1 MTLTLN
7 YEDEAMEAKVQAFD
21 QEISLAPR
29 SNISAVP
36 EVSFELTM
44 LLEALLKDKLSNW
57 RISTLNHDFL
67 VMMSKQTWAKLLG
80 LSHLSTGLYH
90 GGQCE

>member
-7 YEDEAMEAKVQAFD
+7 YEDEGMDAKVQAFD
-21 QEISLAPR
+21 QELSLAPR

-36 EVSFELTM
+36 EVPFDLTM
-44 LLEALLKDKLSNW
+44 LLGGLLKDKSSNW

-67 VMMSKQTWAKLLG
+67 VVCPAQAQANLLG
-80 LSHLSTGLYH
+80 LSHLSTGIHH
-90 GGQCE
+90 GGHSE